1 MSYRAIL
8 FYDMPM
14 RTAEE
19 RKRYRI
25 YRKLL
30 IENSFYQLQE
40 SVYIKSLKTK
50 DSYKNLQQKLIAK
63 SPENA
68 KIRLILMTE
77 KAFDGME
84 YLAGKPSIVE
94 KIMSSHYRI
103 IEI

>member
-14 RTAEE
+14 LTADE
-19 RKRYRI
+19 RKRYRD
-25 YRKLL
+25 YRKCL
-30 IENSFYQLQE
+30 IENGFYQLQE
-40 SVYIKSLKTK
+40 SVYIKALKTK
-50 DSYKNLQQKLIAK
+50 ESYKNLQQKLIEK
-63 SPENA
+63 LPKGA

-84 YLAGKPSIVE
+84 YLAGQPSVVE